1 MLFVSIDKKS
11 VIQVKRLQWNFRG
24 NQTIFLDGLVVDFM
38 WDVHDWLCNPKSG
51 CAKFMF
57 RTRSGLDS
65 RLWFDQE
72 KNLEQNEEEE
82 EKDGFS
88 LMICA
93 TKSPD

>member
-51 CAKFMF
+51 CAMFMF